1 MLNLLRRKSPDFS
14 CLAPG
19 FFLGSFTGLLKAI
32 NCLFRRFFGES
43 ERVESSLISGFIAGF
58 MSSFLYPSKSL
69 SIYIL
74 CKTLEVNQTIQT
86 KYRTDLPYHQW
97 LYYFFFQVVCKRG
110 VSIEVLPN
118 IPLAKEIIYATATS
132 ILFHL
137 AVVSPHKLKP
147 SYFKFMNKITGNRYT
162 TKKSNLCTYH
172 IV

>member
-32 NCLFRRFFGES
+32 NCLFRIFFGES
-43 ERVESSLISGFIAGF
+43 ERVESSSLISGFIAGF

-74 CKTLEVNQTIQT
+74 WKTLEVNQTIQT
-86 KYRTDLPYHQW
+86 KYRTVIL
-97 LYYFFFQVVCKRG
+97 LLFQVVCKRG
-110 VSIEVLPN
+110 VSKEVLPN

-147 SYFKFMNKITGNRYT
+147 SYFKFMNKITGNRYN
-162 TKKSNLCTYH
+162 KKRSNLCIYH